1 MIQRRSL
8 SVYKR
13 DVLRSPPRRSLC
25 QHPRSGWRFWAFPNQ
40 RPAAAQRFPRL
51 LFAGCRYARRRSS
64 ASKGKLQ
71 QACNNHGSAHNDHIG
86 GSWRHQAENQR
97 QKAQRQ
103 QEHAINAAAH
113 CPLFARRAFRG
124 VSSDAV
130 YRIPHSGAAPPTL
143 SFQMPVQQFCGFSVH
158 GGIIV
163 VANLKRYMCF
173 SFFETGLLSVSKNS
187 FTAYR
192 TATGQSDML

>member
-1 MIQRRSL
+1 MFF
-8 SVYKR
+8 
-13 DVLRSPPRRSLC
+13 VLLR
-25 QHPRSGWRFWAFPNQ
+25 
-40 RPAAAQRFPRL
+40 
-51 LFAGCRYARRRSS
+51 FAGCRYARRRSS

-113 CPLFARRAFRG
+113 CPPFARRAFRG

-158 GGIIV
+158 GGVIV
-163 VANLKRYMCF
+163 VAYLKKIHVLLR
-173 SFFETGLLSVSKNS
+173 SQHIGLPPGSPICCDVLIVPCM
-187 FTAYR
+187 R
-192 TATGQSDML
+192 TADCLRPIFQTGAAGIRSPRPPFFRMGRSAELRC

>member
-1 MIQRRSL
+1 MFF
-8 SVYKR
+8 
-13 DVLRSPPRRSLC
+13 VLLRADRYAGILEAD
-25 QHPRSGWRFWAFPNQ
+25 GGFELFPINGAPQ
-40 RPAAAQRFPRL
+40 LQRFPRL
-51 LFAGCRYARRRSS
+51 LFAGRRYARRRSS

-71 QACNNHGSAHNDHIG
+71 QACNDHGSAHNDHIG

-113 CPLFARRAFRG
+113 RPPFARRAFRG

-130 YRIPHSGAAPPTL
+130 YRIPHSGAVPPTL

-158 GGIIV
+158 GGVIV
-163 VANLKRYMCF
+163 VAYLKKIHVLLR
-173 SFFETGLLSVSKNS
+173 FEIGSLRVPENP

-192 TATGQSDML
+192 TSAGQSDML